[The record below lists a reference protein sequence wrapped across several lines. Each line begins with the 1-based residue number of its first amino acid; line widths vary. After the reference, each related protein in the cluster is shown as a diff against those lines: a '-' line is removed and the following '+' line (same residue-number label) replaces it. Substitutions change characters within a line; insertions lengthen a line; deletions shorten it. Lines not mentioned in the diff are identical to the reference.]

1 MEQPLPAIING
12 LRCHGSKPS
21 DDGASAA
28 LAFSLSPDRSS
39 HLSLVDSH
47 VCRFV
52 AGHCFEK
59 EELVEIM
66 LDLEE
71 KTQVR
76 ANEINPRPCLQSTL
90 S

>member
-28 LAFSLSPDRSS
+28 LAFPLSPTIVPRI
-39 HLSLVDSH
+39 LSLVDSH

-76 ANEINPRPCLQSTL
+76 ANEILASPCRLN
-90 S
+90 